1 MGEGLSDKQNAE
13 RRLGSQGG
21 ERNESGERCTMAQ
34 VPSGGLHRQRLI
46 SSPHTPLED
55 EDTEARREQLNSPTK
70 QVLPAASLQRE
81 EVSAQRGKVTCPR
94 SHSNRWQKWA
104 PLAV

>member
-1 MGEGLSDKQNAE
+1 MKAGKGVPWP
-13 RRLGSQGG
+13 
-21 ERNESGERCTMAQ
+21 RCQVAACTDSASFHLPMA
-34 VPSGGLHRQRLI
+34 
-46 SSPHTPLED
+46 PLED
-55 EDTEARREQLNSPTK
+55 EDTEARREQLNSPTE

-104 PLAV
+104 RLAV